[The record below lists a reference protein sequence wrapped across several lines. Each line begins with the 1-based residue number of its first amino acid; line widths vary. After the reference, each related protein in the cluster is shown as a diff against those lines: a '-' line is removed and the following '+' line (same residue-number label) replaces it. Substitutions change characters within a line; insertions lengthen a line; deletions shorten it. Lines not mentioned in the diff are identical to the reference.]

1 MHPEVQKFQEAAAKH
16 LRGRKG
22 LSARY
27 SRPLRAMAVE
37 YVMKRKSEGGS
48 LRQAAKTLGISEN
61 SIHRW
66 MKEVVPQTPRFKPV
80 DIVPDAPA
88 NKEVKK
94 PVLITSRGHR
104 VEGLDIDGMAALLRI
119 LP

>member
-1 MHPEVQKFQEAAAKH
+1 MHPEAQKFQDAAANH

-37 YVMKRKSEGGS
+37 FVLKRKSEGGS

-66 MKEVVPQTPRFKPV
+66 MKETIPQTPGFKLV
-80 DIVPDAPA
+80 DIVPETPA
-88 NKEVKK
+88 SKEVEK
-94 PVLITSRGHR
+94 PVLITSQGHR
-104 VEGLDIDGMAALLRI
+104 VEGLDIAGMAALLRN

>member
-1 MHPEVQKFQEAAAKH
+1 MHPEAQKFQEAAAKH
-16 LRGRKG
+16 LCGRKG

-37 YVMKRKSEGGS
+37 FVLKRKSEGGS
-48 LRQAAKTLGISEN
+48 FRSAAKTLGISEN
-61 SIHRW
+61 SLQRW
-66 MKEVVPQTPRFKPV
+66 MKEERKSPQFKRV
-80 DIVPDAPA
+80 DIVPETSINQD
-88 NKEVKK
+88 VQK
-94 PVLITSRGHR
+94 PVLITSQGHR